1 MIYDPL
7 WSRTYQLNGV
17 IALTLR
23 PIAVD
28 RVGVL
33 GGRLRQT
40 NVVVPDTVIFAVK
53 PENGASLERS
63 KATHYNLR
71 LLLVFILLLYNPRTV
86 CK

>member
-1 MIYDPL
+1 MKSVDQMKRVVVTVVLAGYWAQWYDPL

-17 IALTLR
+17 IALTLW

-53 PENGASLERS
+53 PENGAS
-63 KATHYNLR
+63 YD
-71 LLLVFILLLYNPRTV
+71 
-86 CK
+86 CC